1 MAFRSDAK
9 TVPKIASE
17 FLKPCG
23 NRVQASCLFSPI
35 LGFFPSEGKN
45 RLALWWGQVDAKE

>member
-1 MAFRSDAK
+1 
-9 TVPKIASE
+9 
-17 FLKPCG
+17 LKPCG